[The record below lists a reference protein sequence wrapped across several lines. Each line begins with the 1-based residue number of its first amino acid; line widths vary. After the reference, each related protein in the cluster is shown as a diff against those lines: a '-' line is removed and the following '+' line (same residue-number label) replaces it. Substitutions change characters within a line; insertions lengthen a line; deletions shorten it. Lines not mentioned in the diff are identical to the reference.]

1 MTQKNESGKGVMVN
15 QTGKP
20 AAKGRNLQ
28 NKMAEMQRIAMAVHQ
43 LGEDLKTVDCGL
55 EISIGDS
62 QTAMLFSAMLGL
74 EGEGETVTTEVAVAE
89 DHMEETAN
97 TPARLEDV
105 APEEEGPVELDRMTL
120 LRVRMT
126 ALRETQKVIFLDEID
141 PKLFL
146 KDCMAHGHLKRG
158 VLPELVIRF
167 CLGNPGDIFEVA
179 ELVDIFAELGIF
191 SKKDFRESAEN
202 SFRASVGRVVRK
214 LIACKFLK
222 KVMSG
227 QGQYGPLYRLNPDYD
242 PREEY
247 IRHHFFGKVHPYFHK
262 KAGAKLTK
270 KHKTRYRV

>member
-20 AAKGRNLQ
+20 AAKGSNLQ

-89 DHMEETAN
+89 DNMEETAN
-97 TPARLEDV
+97 TPSRLEDV

-158 VLPELVIRF
+158 VFQFPFLRF
-167 CLGNPGDIFEVA
+167 QAMVFDLLGDQVPARDFHLFIFGV
-179 ELVDIFAELGIF
+179 
-191 SKKDFRESAEN
+191 N
-202 SFRASVGRVVRK
+202 RAPALDPQADRK
-214 LIACKFLK
+214 
-222 KVMSG
+222 
-227 QGQYGPLYRLNPDYD
+227 
-242 PREEY
+242 PRSE
-247 IRHHFFGKVHPYFHK
+247 GKGM
-262 KAGAKLTK
+262 GA
-270 KHKTRYRV
+270 